1 MYSSRSGN
9 HPESPHEMVISR
21 LSDTFIVKPANNR
34 IRMYHVIRCPGCRSF
49 TYIDHLQRWRLCP
62 VCGEIISGARA
73 PVYLEV
79 EKYSEAEEI
88 VGRLE
93 EYLKRASKDDL
104 TDEEI
109 AGLRTTY
116 ARWVKAHNPT

>member
-1 MYSSRSGN
+1 
-9 HPESPHEMVISR
+9 MVIVR
-21 LSDTFIVKPANNR
+21 LSDTFMLKSADNR
-34 IRMYHVIRCPGCRSF
+34 VRMYHVIRCPGCRSF

-79 EKYSEAEEI
+79 QSYEEAEDLI
-88 VGRLE
+88 GRLE
-93 EYLKRASKDDL
+93 EYLKRASRDEL

-109 AGLRTTY
+109 ARLRTTY
-116 ARWVKAHNPT
+116 ARWVKAHIPT